1 MKRQA
6 PGQQRR
12 QLYRIVYP
20 LKARPRIQV
29 GGESFAVID
38 LCEMGIRFLHSGTE
52 GFKIGENVQG
62 VVHFADGSSVEIQGS
77 VMRVQDRQTVLHLG
91 VPISPAK
98 VLQEQRY
105 LLKHFPGYE

>member
-6 PGQQRR
+6 SGQQRR

-29 GGESFAVID
+29 GEDSFAVVD
-38 LCEMGIRFLHSGTE
+38 LCERGIRFLHSGAQ
-52 GFKIGENVQG
+52 GFKIGENLQA
-62 VVHFADGSSVEIQGS
+62 VVHFADGSGVEIQGS
-77 VMRVQDRQTVLHLG
+77 VMRVQDNQTVLHLG
-91 VPISPAK
+91 VPISASK

-105 LLKHFPGYE
+105 LLKHFPRYD

>member
-1 MKRQA
+1 MKKQA
-6 PGQQRR
+6 SDPQRR

-20 LKARPRIQV
+20 LKARPRIQL
-29 GGESFAVID
+29 GEESFAVID
-38 LCEMGIRFLHSGTE
+38 LCERGIRFLHSGAL
-52 GFKIGENVQG
+52 GFKMGEEVQAT
-62 VVHFADGSSVEIQGS
+62 VHFADGSSVEIQGS
-77 VMRVQDRQTVLHLG
+77 VMRVQDNQTVLHLG

>member
-1 MKRQA
+1 MKKQTSDPR
-6 PGQQRR
+6 RR

-29 GGESFAVID
+29 GEESFAVID
-38 LCEMGIRFLHSGTE
+38 LCERGIRFLYCGAQ
-52 GFKIGENVQG
+52 GFKIGEELQA
-62 VVHFADGSSVEIQGS
+62 VVHFADGSSAEIQGS
-77 VMRVQDRQTVLHLG
+77 VMRVQGNQTVLHLR